1 MSSERIDY
9 YDIVKGFAIW
19 LVVLGHCIQTFGSD
33 PEHNKLF
40 LLIYAFHMPLFM
52 MVSGKFFISSCHK
65 YNTSQFLKKKFN
77 RLYLPSLF
85 WGLINLMIIGGG
97 VNYYIT
103 SQSNSII
110 LP

>member
-1 MSSERIDY
+1 MSSVRISY
-9 YDIVKGFAIW
+9 YDIVKGVAIW

-85 WGLINLMIIGGG
+85 WGLINLMIIGG
-97 VNYYIT
+97 VNYCIT